1 MPPISKRL
9 TERYFPEQAVQA
21 DCAPGITPR
30 TTPAP
35 AFQGLSGRTRSAP
48 RINLRNLLPR
58 VVRACGQVLVRL
70 DLSTWL
76 LLDIALLLGAFY
88 YAYEVLPPFAD
99 PEVQHVALWQA
110 FAIFSF
116 TLTIASAV
124 LGLHERETLPSRARI
139 IMRVLLTAAVAT
151 IFSYAIIYVVMY
163 ATIGRRTTALAM
175 SLFVIF
181 ATLARMWGNWAVHH
195 AHRELLVVG
204 PRELWESF
212 QHAQA
217 SGLLSEYRLVGRAG
231 PESQAAPGHADE
243 SYRGPVAHVIPKL
256 SQGGLTD
263 IVVGTEAA
271 RDGQVMD
278 WVVPCLQSGCRV
290 TNEAIFYEKAT
301 GQILVDQITPA
312 WFLFADLKVHSEE
325 LAKLKRVT
333 DLLTAALGLLFSAP
347 LWPLIAL
354 AIKLGDGGPVFY
366 AQDRVGQNGR
376 IFRLYKFR
384 TMRCDAENGKS
395 VWAAPD
401 DPRATRVGRFLRRS
415 RLDELPQLYNIL
427 MGKMSVVGPRPER
440 PDIVSEL
447 CQVLPYYAERHLV
460 KPGLTGWAQINFRYG
475 ASVEDARRKL
485 QFDLYYLKHMSFE
498 LDLTILFRTVG
509 TFLRGAC

>member
-1 MPPISKRL
+1 
-9 TERYFPEQAVQA
+9 
-21 DCAPGITPR
+21 
-30 TTPAP
+30 
-35 AFQGLSGRTRSAP
+35 
-48 RINLRNLLPR
+48 
-58 VVRACGQVLVRL
+58 VLVRL

-88 YAYEVLPPFAD
+88 LAYRVLPPPQV
-99 PEVQHVALWQA
+99 PEVSHIVLWQA

-116 TLTIASAV
+116 SLTIASAV
-124 LGLHERETLPSRARI
+124 LGLHERETLPNRARI
-139 IMRVLLTAAVAT
+139 LMRVVLAAAVAT
-151 IFSYAIIYVVMY
+151 VFAYAIIYVVMY

-175 SLFVIF
+175 SLFVVL
-181 ATLARMWGNWAVHH
+181 ATLSRLWGNWAVHN

-212 QHAQA
+212 KRAQD
-217 SGLLSEYRLVGRAG
+217 SGLLSEYRLLGRADLK
-231 PESQAAPGHADE
+231 PHDPHVTSDY
-243 SYRGPVAHVIPKL
+243 SYRGPVAEVIPRL
-256 SQGGLTD
+256 SQRGLTD
-263 IVVGTEAA
+263 IVVGTDAA
-271 RDGQVMD
+271 RDAQVMD

-333 DLLTAALGLLFSAP
+333 DLLAAAAGLLLSAP

-354 AIKLGDGGPVFY
+354 VIKLGDGGPVFY
-366 AQDRVGQNGR
+366 AQDRVGQNGKV
-376 IFRLYKFR
+376 FRLYKFR
-384 TMRCDAENGKS
+384 TMRTDAENGKS

-401 DPRATRVGRFLRRS
+401 DPRVTRVGRFLRRS

-427 MGKMSVVGPRPER
+427 IGQMSVVGPRPER
-440 PDIVSEL
+440 PDIVGRL
-447 CQVLPYYAERHLV
+447 CEVLPYYAERHLV
-460 KPGLTGWAQINFRYG
+460 KPGLTGWAQINFHYG
-475 ASVEDARRKL
+475 SSVEDARQKL